1 MAPLRFVAEAPSS
14 GLPLSECVAATAI
27 PAAAFLKRLRRESV
41 ERIMI
46 SVLLLYLESCPIKSG
61 VPLGQTLEI

>member
-1 MAPLRFVAEAPSS
+1 MAPLGFVAEAPS
-14 GLPLSECVAATAI
+14 GLPLSECVAATAT

-46 SVLLLYLESCPIKSG
+46 SVLLLYLEFSPIRSG
-61 VPLGQTLEI
+61 VPLERTLEI